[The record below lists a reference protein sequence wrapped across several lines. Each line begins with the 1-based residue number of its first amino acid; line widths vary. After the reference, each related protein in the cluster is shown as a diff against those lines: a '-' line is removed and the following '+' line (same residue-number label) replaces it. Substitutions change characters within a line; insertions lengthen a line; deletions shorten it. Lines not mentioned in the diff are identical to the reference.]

1 MKKLEIIIGTYELN
15 KVIDILES
23 ANVNGYTII
32 SDVTGRGKHGKRV
45 KDEIT
50 DVNRRSMIVCVDN
63 EEIIEDVVDKVKK
76 LKDRYS
82 LKAFVSDIAKEI

>member
-23 ANVNGYTII
+23 EDANGYTIV

-50 DVNRRSMIVCVDN
+50 DVDRKSLIICVDD
-63 EEIIEDVVDKVKK
+63 EEKIETIVKRIK
-76 LKDRYS
+76 KIKNRYA
-82 LKAFVSDIAKEI
+82 LKAFVSDVTTEI